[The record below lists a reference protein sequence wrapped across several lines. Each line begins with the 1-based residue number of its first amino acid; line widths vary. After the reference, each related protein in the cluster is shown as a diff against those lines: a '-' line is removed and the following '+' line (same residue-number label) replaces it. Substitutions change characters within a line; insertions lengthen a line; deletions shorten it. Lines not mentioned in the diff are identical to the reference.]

1 MESNLHFTVMKQEAV
16 KNLKIKNNGIY
27 LDATLGMGGHTEE
40 ISNTK
45 KNINKIICIDNDLS
59 SIELAKIRLK
69 KSRTKIEFI
78 CANFKDIDKVIKE
91 KVDGVILDLGI
102 STYQLLNSK
111 RGFSF
116 NGNNKLDMRINLKQ
130 KLTADKIVNSY
141 SVKEISDLL
150 KKYGEEKNHF
160 KIASEIVRY
169 RSKKK
174 ISTCEDLSEIIN
186 KINKNKSNINPS
198 TRTFQALRI
207 AVNKELDAIEEF
219 LEKSEKILNIGARL
233 VIITFHSLEDR
244 IVKRFLKSSESK
256 CICPPTQLI
265 CDCKKKQTFK
275 VINKKPIRPTE
286 QEILLNPSSRSAK
299 MRIGEAI

>member
-111 RGFSF
+111 RGFRF
-116 NGNNKLDMRINLKQ
+116 NGNNKLDMRIKLKQ
-130 KLTADKIVNSY
+130 NITADQIVNSY
-141 SVKEISDLL
+141 SVK
-150 KKYGEEKNHF
+150 
-160 KIASEIVRY
+160 KI
-169 RSKKK
+169 
-174 ISTCEDLSEIIN
+174 
-186 KINKNKSNINPS
+186 
-198 TRTFQALRI
+198 
-207 AVNKELDAIEEF
+207 
-219 LEKSEKILNIGARL
+219 
-233 VIITFHSLEDR
+233 
-244 IVKRFLKSSESK
+244 
-256 CICPPTQLI
+256 
-265 CDCKKKQTFK
+265 
-275 VINKKPIRPTE
+275 
-286 QEILLNPSSRSAK
+286 
-299 MRIGEAI
+299 

>member
-1 MESNLHFTVMKQEAV
+1 MVNE
-16 KNLKIKNNGIY
+16 IIGIFEFITEGF
-27 LDATLGMGGHTEE
+27 LVDATLGLGGHAAALLRSNPSISLLGIDSDSQAIDIARERLEE
-40 ISNTK
+40 FDERSILKHGNYVNMQAIAK
-45 KNINKIICIDNDLS
+45 KGEVNPV
-59 SIELAKIRLK
+59 
-69 KSRTKIEFI
+69 F
-78 CANFKDIDKVIKE
+78 
-91 KVDGVILDLGI
+91 GVLLDLGL
-102 STYQLLNSK
+102 SSFQLASEQ

-244 IVKRFLKSSESK
+244 IVKRFFKSSESK